1 MFLFEQRIKN
11 YLKAASVLLRHKG
24 LDRFAD
30 ILSVGKYS
38 LQLETGYDNW
48 DGGQYF
54 HSLTITVP
62 MTIYEAVID
71 DLGDCEQKLKDVI
84 NRVSSEVKNES
95 LENVSVNL
103 DVDEVDEMI
112 KIRPNAIV
120 KTAFDEY
127 MISEKVGE
135 GGNGRV
141 FAAKNNSGEMVAI
154 KFLERDTSEKRK
166 RFKNEIC
173 FCERCHH
180 PNIVRVLDRGCCNI
194 DGKDTIFYVM
204 PLYEESLRERIIRG
218 LSPEEAI
225 EIFIGL
231 LTALAEAHRKDVV
244 HRDVKPE
251 NIMFMKG
258 SCSPIL
264 CDFGI
269 AHLPVDLKETVVVT
283 KPAERLANYLYAAP
297 EQKRGKN
304 EAVGLQADLY
314 AVGLILNEMFT
325 QQVPSAEGYGKI
337 GDIYPEYGFLDQIF
351 ERLFQQDPLKRLY
364 PAERVIEEL
373 HARTRISKNERVK
386 NQIREVAINVGNV
399 VARSFQ
405 IVGRSYNAP
414 NLQFLFDSQIP
425 DLWLSIL
432 QQGAFSHSSIWGCD
446 TNMVLRVDE
455 RTLGMPVNIN
465 EDEVTIRQKVE
476 YFTDWVATV
485 NAIYK
490 EKLVAQRRQERQR
503 LEEERKH
510 EIVRLE
516 NENRIHRL
524 IANM

>member
-1 MFLFEQRIKN
+1 MFIFEQRIKN

-30 ILSVGKYS
+30 VLSVGKYS

-62 MTIYEAVID
+62 MTIYEAVIEN
-71 DLGDCEQKLKDVI
+71 LGDCEQKLKDVI
-84 NRVSSEVKNES
+84 NSVSSEVKNES
-95 LENVSVNL
+95 LENVSVTL
-103 DVDEVDEMI
+103 DVDEVDGMI
-112 KIRPNAIV
+112 KIRPNVTV

-127 MISEKVGE
+127 MVSKEVGE

-154 KFLERDTSEKRK
+154 KFLERDTTEKRK

-180 PNIVRVLDRGCCNI
+180 PNIVRVLDRGYSNI
-194 DGKDTIFYVM
+194 GGEDTIFYVM
-204 PLYEESLRERIIRG
+204 PLYEESLRRRIIRG

-231 LTALAEAHRKDVV
+231 LTALATAHRKGVV

-283 KPAERLANYLYAAP
+283 KPAERMANYLYAAP

-304 EAVGLQADLY
+304 EAVGPQADLY

-325 QQVPSAEGYGKI
+325 QQVPSAGGYGRI
-337 GDIYPEYGFLDQIF
+337 GDIYPEYGFLDQVF

-373 HARTRISKNERVK
+373 HVRARISENERMK
-386 NQIREVAINVGNV
+386 TKIREASLNGGDEV
-399 VARSFQ
+399 VQGFQ

-414 NLQFLFDSQIP
+414 NLQFMFDSPIP

-432 QQGAFSHSSIWGCD
+432 REGAFSHSSILGCD
-446 TNMVLRVDE
+446 THMVLRVDE
-455 RTLGMPVNIN
+455 RTLGVPVSIN
-465 EDEVTIRQKVE
+465 EDDATIKQKLG
-476 YFTDWVATV
+476 YFIDWVGAV
-485 NAIYK
+485 NAVYK
-490 EKLVAQRRQERQR
+490 DEISMRRRQELKR
-503 LEEERKH
+503 LEDERKR
-510 EIVRLE
+510 EITRLE

-524 IANM
+524 IAST